1 MASPTVAAGAYA
13 STQRLAMP
21 RATSAPAAGPSFS
34 DALGQVLS
42 SVADTGRKADEQA
55 AIVARGKA
63 DMVDVVTAV
72 AESETAIS
80 TLVAVRDK
88 VIAAYEEIMRMP
100 V

>member
-1 MASPTVAAGAYA
+1 MASPTIAAGAYA

-21 RATSAPAAGPSFS
+21 GATGAPAAGPSFS

-42 SVADTGRKADEQA
+42 SVADSGRKADEQA